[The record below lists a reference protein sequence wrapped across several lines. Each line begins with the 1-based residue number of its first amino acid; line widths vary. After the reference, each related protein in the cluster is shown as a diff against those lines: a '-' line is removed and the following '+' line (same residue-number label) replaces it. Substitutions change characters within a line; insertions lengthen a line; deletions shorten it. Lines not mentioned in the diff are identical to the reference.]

1 MQMQYTDNGLIGNP
15 IRLFGWVA
23 ALLLVYSAVAV
34 WRMPDVE
41 GVRWLIRTTAR
52 TSMLFFVLA
61 YTAQALWVLRPGM
74 ATQWLRQHRRQWGWL
89 LVVSHGI
96 HALAIGALSQ
106 WDPVLFDQLSPLG
119 NRITGGLAYLIIAL
133 MGLTSFDRTAHWL
146 GRTYWSRL
154 HTWGSHYLWLSFLV
168 AFGKRVPE
176 SWLYGLP
183 VLVLM
188 LAMGLRWQAWRV
200 NRRVKPS

>member
-1 MQMQYTDNGLIGNP
+1 MQMQHTGDRLIGSP
-15 IRLFGWVA
+15 IKLFGWGA
-23 ALLLVYSAVAV
+23 ALLLVCSVMAV

-52 TSMLFFVLA
+52 TSLLFFVLA

-74 ATQWLRQHRRQWGWL
+74 TTKWLRQHRRQWGWL

-133 MGLTSFDRTAHWL
+133 MGLTSFDRTAAWL
-146 GRTYWSRL
+146 GRTNWSRL

-168 AFGKRVPE
+168 AFGKRMPD
-176 SWLYGLP
+176 SWMYGLP

-188 LAMGLRWQAWRV
+188 LAMGLRWQARRAT
-200 NRRVKPS
+200 RRVKPS